1 LHLLCELEPM
11 KTATSLC
18 LVSQTMKSRQISIF
32 LVIERKTENKE
43 YSSKGLVLDF
53 ISKYK

>member
-1 LHLLCELEPM
+1 M
-11 KTATSLC
+11 KTATSLY

-43 YSSKGLVLDF
+43 YSSKELVLDF